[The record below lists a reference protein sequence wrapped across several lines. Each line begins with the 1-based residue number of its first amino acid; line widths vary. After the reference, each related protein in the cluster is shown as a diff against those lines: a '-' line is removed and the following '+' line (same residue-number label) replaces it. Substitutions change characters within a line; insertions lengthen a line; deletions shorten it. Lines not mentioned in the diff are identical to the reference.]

1 MRRVS
6 MATRDELLAVVS
18 ERYRASTRADK
29 ALIIDEFAAA
39 TGYHRKHAM
48 RVLRTGPSVTRTAP
62 RPSRRIYG
70 AAEREALIVLW
81 EASDRVCGKR
91 LKAIIP
97 TLIAAMER
105 HGHLSL
111 AAEVRTSLLKMSAA
125 TIDRSLQPQR
135 EQCSPR
141 RRRPGAIST
150 IRRSIPVRTFSDWGD
165 PAPGFVEADLVAHSG
180 PVTRGSFVQTLV
192 VTDIATGWTEMAP
205 LLMREQTLLVDV
217 LGEIRRRM
225 PFPLLGFDTDNDT
238 VFMNETVRDYCAAEK
253 IAFTRCRS
261 YRKNDQA
268 HVEQKN
274 GEIIRRMVGY
284 RRYEGIAAA
293 EQLARLYRSAR
304 LFVNAFQPCFKLAE
318 KTRNGAQVKKR
329 YHKPQTP
336 CDRVLA
342 DERIGVASRESLAKL
357 RADLDPVRLL
367 ANIRNAQQGL
377 VALADAADEAWIA
390 GAKSEPL
397 VPLDTFVASLRTV
410 WQDGEVRPTSQPKPK
425 AKRGR
430 RRPDP
435 LEAVTDDL
443 RSLFEADPSLSGRQL
458 LERLQAKH
466 PGEYPDGLVRTV
478 QRRLKIWR
486 SALAHELV
494 FGRDGA
500 AEASTDPALRDGSTA
515 ENAAHSQ
522 LP

>member
-6 MATRDELLAVVS
+6 MATRDALLAAVS
-18 ERYRASTRADK
+18 ERYRASSRVDK
-29 ALIIDEFAAA
+29 KTIIDEFAAS

-48 RVLRTGPSVTRTAP
+48 RVLRTGPSIKRTAP

-97 TLIAAMER
+97 TLIEAMER
-105 HGHLSL
+105 HGHLAL

-125 TIDRSLQPQR
+125 TIDRALQPQR
-135 EQCSPR
+135 ERCSPR

-150 IRRSIPVRTFSDWGD
+150 IRRSIPVRTFSDWRD
-165 PAPGFVEADLVAHSG
+165 PPPGFVEADLVAHSG
-180 PVTRGSFVQTLV
+180 PVTRGAFVQTLV
-192 VTDIATGWTEMAP
+192 VTDIASGWTELAP
-205 LLMREQTLLVDV
+205 LLVREQTLLVDV
-217 LGEIRRRM
+217 LGEIRRRL

-238 VFMNETVRDYCAAEK
+238 VFMNETVRDYRAAEK
-253 IAFTRCRS
+253 IEFTRCRP

-274 GEIIRRMVGY
+274 GEIVRRMVGY
-284 RRYEGIAAA
+284 RRYEGVAAA
-293 EQLARLYRSAR
+293 AQLAKLYSPAR

-329 YHKPQTP
+329 YHRPLTP
-336 CDRVLA
+336 CDRLLTDARVDA
-342 DERIGVASRESLAKL
+342 ASRDRIVKL
-357 RADLDPVRLL
+357 RSDLDPVRLL
-367 ANIRNAQQGL
+367 SEIRSAQQSL
-377 VALADAADEAWIA
+377 VMLADTSDAAWLAA
-390 GAKSEPL
+390 SEPEPM
-397 VPLDTFVASLRTV
+397 VPLDNFVAGLRTA
-410 WQDGEVRPTSQPKPK
+410 WQDGEVRPTSQPKLR

-435 LEAVTDDL
+435 LADVTDDL
-443 RSLFEADPSLSGRQL
+443 RAWFETDPSLSGRQML
-458 LERLQAKH
+458 DRLQAEH
-466 PGEYPDGLVRTV
+466 PGQYPHGLVRTV

-486 SALAHELV
+486 SALAHALV
-494 FGRDGA
+494 FGRNKA
-500 AEASTDPALRDGSTA
+500 ASDSTA
-515 ENAAHSQ
+515 NRSA
-522 LP
+522 P

>member
-6 MATRDELLAVVS
+6 MATRDELLAAVS
-18 ERYRASTRADK
+18 ERYRGSSRADK
-29 ALIIDEFAAA
+29 KTIIDEFAAA

-48 RVLRTGPSVTRTAP
+48 RVLRTGPSGKRGAR
-62 RPSRRIYG
+62 RPSRCIYG

-97 TLIAAMER
+97 TLIEAMER
-105 HGHLSL
+105 HGHLAL
-111 AAEVRTSLLKMSAA
+111 AAEVRTSLLRMSAA
-125 TIDRSLQPQR
+125 TIDRALQPQR

-150 IRRSIPVRTFSDWGD
+150 IRRSIPVRTFSDWRN
-165 PAPGFVEADLVAHSG
+165 PPPGFVEADLVAHSG

-192 VTDIATGWTEMAP
+192 VTDIASGWTDMAP
-205 LLMREQTLLVDV
+205 LLVREQTLLVDV
-217 LGEIRRRM
+217 LGEIRRRL

-238 VFMNETVRDYCAAEK
+238 VFLNETVRDYCVAEK
-253 IAFTRCRS
+253 IEFTRCRP

-274 GEIIRRMVGY
+274 GDIVRRMVGY

-293 EQLARLYRSAR
+293 EQLARLYRPAR

-329 YHKPQTP
+329 YHKPLTP
-336 CDRVLA
+336 CDRLLTDARV
-342 DERIGVASRESLAKL
+342 GTASREYIVKL

-367 ANIRNAQQGL
+367 AEIRSAQQAL
-377 VALADAADEAWIA
+377 VTLADAADDAWIA
-390 GAKSEPL
+390 PSRSEPR
-397 VPLDTFVASLRTV
+397 VPLDSFVAGLRTS

-435 LEAVTDDL
+435 LAAVTDKL
-443 RSLFEADPSLSGRQL
+443 RAWFEADPSLSGRQL
-458 LERLQAKH
+458 LDRLQAGH

-478 QRRLKIWR
+478 QRRLKLWR

-494 FGRDGA
+494 FGRDQGA
-500 AEASTDPALRDGSTA
+500 SCEAASADASCPG
-515 ENAAHSQ
+515 
-522 LP
+522 

>member
-1 MRRVS
+1 M
-6 MATRDELLAVVS
+6 L
-18 ERYRASTRADK
+18 
-29 ALIIDEFAAA
+29 F
-39 TGYHRKHAM
+39 
-48 RVLRTGPSVTRTAP
+48 
-62 RPSRRIYG
+62 
-70 AAEREALIVLW
+70 
-81 EASDRVCGKR
+81 
-91 LKAIIP
+91 
-97 TLIAAMER
+97 
-105 HGHLSL
+105 
-111 AAEVRTSLLKMSAA
+111 
-125 TIDRSLQPQR
+125 RS
-135 EQCSPR
+135 
-141 RRRPGAIST
+141 
-150 IRRSIPVRTFSDWGD
+150 
-165 PAPGFVEADLVAHSG
+165 
-180 PVTRGSFVQTLV
+180 
-192 VTDIATGWTEMAP
+192 
-205 LLMREQTLLVDV
+205 
-217 LGEIRRRM
+217 
-225 PFPLLGFDTDNDT
+225 
-238 VFMNETVRDYCAAEK
+238 
-253 IAFTRCRS
+253 
-261 YRKNDQA
+261 
-268 HVEQKN
+268 
-274 GEIIRRMVGY
+274 
-284 RRYEGIAAA
+284 
-293 EQLARLYRSAR
+293 
-304 LFVNAFQPCFKLAE
+304 
-318 KTRNGAQVKKR
+318 
-329 YHKPQTP
+329 
-336 CDRVLA
+336 
-342 DERIGVASRESLAKL
+342 
-357 RADLDPVRLL
+357 L